1 MVASRSHADKLGPST
16 RAGRWGT
23 LVGVLLARHLARLV
37 GGSLA
42 YATATRRVSLLVVL
56 VVGLVLVALGL
67 AAKAAAP
74 VVIYPFI

>member
-1 MVASRSHADKLGPST
+1 
-16 RAGRWGT
+16 
-23 LVGVLLARHLARLV
+23 VLLARHLARLV
-37 GGSLA
+37 GGSVA

-67 AAKAAAP
+67 VAKAAAP